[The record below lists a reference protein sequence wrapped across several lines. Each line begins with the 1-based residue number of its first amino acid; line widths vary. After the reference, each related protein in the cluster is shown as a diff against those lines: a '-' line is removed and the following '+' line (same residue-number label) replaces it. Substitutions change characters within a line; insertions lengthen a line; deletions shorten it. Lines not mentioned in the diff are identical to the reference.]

1 MNMRIPEYF
10 PSDRE
15 PEQFDTAPMDN
26 GPKLNTPQH
35 YEHDVRTGSGDR
47 SFNND
52 YNNYDRRGGRQ
63 PQAENKTYNKVME
76 YPRL

>member
-1 MNMRIPEYF
+1 M
-10 PSDRE
+10 
-15 PEQFDTAPMDN
+15 
-26 GPKLNTPQH
+26 
-35 YEHDVRTGSGDR
+35 RTGSGDR